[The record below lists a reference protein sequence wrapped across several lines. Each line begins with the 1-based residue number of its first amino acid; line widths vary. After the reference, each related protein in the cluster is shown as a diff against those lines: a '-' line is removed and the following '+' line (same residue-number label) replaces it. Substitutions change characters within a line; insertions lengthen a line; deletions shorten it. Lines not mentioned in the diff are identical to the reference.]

1 MSEPLLSVKNMKKKL
16 LIAATILTLAII
28 ASLEINLNIGKKT
41 TAISLKN
48 IEAVALGEGSTTK
61 KYPLKGRPIGSG
73 MWQYYC
79 ADEKDYGCSE

>member
-1 MSEPLLSVKNMKKKL
+1 MREKNRKTLTVKNMKKKL
-16 LIAATILTLAII
+16 LIAATILTLA
-28 ASLEINLNIGKKT
+28 NIGKKT